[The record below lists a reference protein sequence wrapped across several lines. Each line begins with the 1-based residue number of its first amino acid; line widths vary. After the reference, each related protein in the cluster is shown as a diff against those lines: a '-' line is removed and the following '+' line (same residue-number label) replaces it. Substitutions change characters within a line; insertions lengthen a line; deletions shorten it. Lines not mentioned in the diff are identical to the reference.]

1 MEKHPI
7 EGLMSEAMDH
17 IKQMVD
23 VNTIVG
29 TPVTTPDGTTIIPI
43 SRVAFGFG
51 AGGSEFSASPETK
64 NENQA
69 LFGGGSGGG
78 VSINPVAFL
87 VVNSEQIKL
96 LPVSKTSTTADKLID
111 LVPELINKFNKIAND
126 IIEKKSAKK
135 NDEEIK
141 SENEIELL

>member
-7 EGLMSEAMDH
+7 EGLMSEAMEH
-17 IKQMVD
+17 IKQMID

-29 TPVTTPDGTTIIPI
+29 NPVTTPDGTTIIPI

-51 AGGSEFSASPETK
+51 AGGSEFSAAPDSKPDG
-64 NENQA
+64 QA

-96 LPVSKTSTTADKLID
+96 LPVSRSSSTTDKLID
-111 LVPELINKFNKIAND
+111 LVPELVNKFNKIANEIMD
-126 IIEKKSAKK
+126 KKAAKK
-135 NDEEIK
+135 EAET
-141 SENEIELL
+141 EIELI

>member
-7 EGLMSEAMDH
+7 EGLMSEAMEH

-43 SRVAFGFG
+43 SKVAFGFG
-51 AGGSEFSASPETK
+51 AGGSEFAAPPQSK
-64 NENQA
+64 NEGQT

-78 VSINPVAFL
+78 VSISPVAFL
-87 VVNSEQIKL
+87 VANSDQIKL
-96 LPVSKTSTTADKLID
+96 LPISKSSTTADKLID
-111 LVPELINKFNKIAND
+111 LVPELITKLNKIAND
-126 IIEKKSAKK
+126 FVDKKAANK
-135 NDEEIK
+135 
-141 SENEIELL
+141 ENENRDSEITL

>member
-7 EGLMSEAMDH
+7 EGLMSDAMEH

-29 TPVTTPDGTTIIPI
+29 NPVTTPDGTTIIPI
-43 SRVAFGFG
+43 SKVAFGFG
-51 AGGSEFSASPETK
+51 AGGSEFSSKADTHKPDG
-64 NENQA
+64 A

-78 VSINPVAFL
+78 VSISPVAFL

-96 LPVSKTSTTADKLID
+96 LPVSSKSTPTDKLID
-111 LVPELINKFNKIAND
+111 LVPELINKVNKIANE
-126 IIEKKSAKK
+126 IIDKRAEKKA
-135 NDEEIK
+135 
-141 SENEIELL
+141 SEGADEIEL

>member
-7 EGLMSEAMDH
+7 EGLMSEAMEH

-51 AGGSEFSASPETK
+51 AGGSEFASAPKTSQDS
-64 NENQA
+64 QA

-96 LPVSKTSTTADKLID
+96 LPVTSTSTTTDKLIE
-111 LVPELINKFNKIAND
+111 LVPELINKFNKIANEFID
-126 IIEKKSAKK
+126 KKAAKK
-135 NDEEIK
+135 EEA
-141 SENEIELL
+141 NEIELL

>member
-7 EGLMSEAMDH
+7 EGLMSEAMEH

-29 TPVTTPDGTTIIPI
+29 NPVTTPDGTTIIPI

-51 AGGSEFSASPETK
+51 AGGSEFSPAPDTNKDS
-64 NENQA
+64 QA

-96 LPVSKTSTTADKLID
+96 LPVSKTSTTADKIID
-111 LVPELINKFNKIAND
+111 LVPELITKFNKIANEFID
-126 IIEKKSAKK
+126 KRQSKNEEKS
-135 NDEEIK
+135 NTEV
-141 SENEIELL
+141 ELL

>member
-7 EGLMSEAMDH
+7 EGLMSEAMEH
-17 IKQMVD
+17 IKQMID

-29 TPVTTPDGTTIIPI
+29 NPVTTPDGTTIIPI

-51 AGGSEFSASPETK
+51 AGGSEFSAAPQSKPDG
-64 NENQA
+64 QA

-96 LPVSKTSTTADKLID
+96 LPVSRSTSTTDKLID
-111 LVPELINKFNKIAND
+111 LVPELITKFNKIAND
-126 IIEKKSAKK
+126 FIDKKAAKK
-135 NDEEIK
+135 EAE
-141 SENEIELL
+141 SEIELI

>member
-7 EGLMSEAMDH
+7 EGLMSEAMEH

-43 SRVAFGFG
+43 SKVAFGFG
-51 AGGSEFSASPETK
+51 AGGSEFAAPPQSISEG
-64 NENQA
+64 QA

-78 VSINPVAFL
+78 VSISPVAFL
-87 VVNSEQIKL
+87 VANSDQIKL
-96 LPVSKTSTTADKLID
+96 LPISKSSTTADKLID
-111 LVPELINKFNKIAND
+111 LVPELITKLNKIANEIVD
-126 IIEKKSAKK
+126 KRAAQK
-135 NDEEIK
+135 EEE
-141 SENEIELL
+141 SEISL

>member
-7 EGLMSEAMDH
+7 EGLMSEAMEH

-51 AGGSEFSASPETK
+51 AGGSEFAAPPKTSGEG
-64 NENQA
+64 QA

-78 VSINPVAFL
+78 VSISPVAFL
-87 VVNSEQIKL
+87 VANSDQIKL
-96 LPVSKTSTTADKLID
+96 LPISKSSTTADKLID
-111 LVPELINKFNKIAND
+111 LVPELITKLNKIAND
-126 IIEKKSAKK
+126 FIEKKASKK
-135 NDEEIK
+135 EAESSEEIV
-141 SENEIELL
+141 L

>member
-7 EGLMSEAMDH
+7 EGLMSDAMEH

-29 TPVTTPDGTTIIPI
+29 NPVTTPDGTTIIPI
-43 SRVAFGFG
+43 SKVAFGFG
-51 AGGSEFSASPETK
+51 AGGSEFAAKPDNTK
-64 NENQA
+64 TDGA

-78 VSINPVAFL
+78 VSISPVAFL

-96 LPVSKTSTTADKLID
+96 LPVSSKSTPTDKLID
-111 LVPELINKFNKIAND
+111 LVPELINKVNKIANE
-126 IIEKKSAKK
+126 IIDKRAEKKA
-135 NDEEIK
+135 
-141 SENEIELL
+141 SEGADEIEL

>member
-7 EGLMSEAMDH
+7 EGLMSEAMEH

-29 TPVTTPDGTTIIPI
+29 NPVTTPDGTTIIPI

-51 AGGSEFSASPETK
+51 AGGSEFSPAPDTTK
-64 NENQA
+64 DSQA

-96 LPVSKTSTTADKLID
+96 LPVSKTSTTADKIID
-111 LVPELINKFNKIAND
+111 LVPELITKFNKIANEFID
-126 IIEKKSAKK
+126 KKQSK
-135 NDEEIK
+135 NEDTSNTEV
-141 SENEIELL
+141 ELL

>member
-1 MEKHPI
+1 MDKHPI

-43 SRVAFGFG
+43 SKVAFGFG
-51 AGGSEFSASPETK
+51 AGGSEFATPPNSKPEG
-64 NENQA
+64 QA

-78 VSINPVAFL
+78 VSISPVAFL
-87 VVNSEQIKL
+87 VANSEQIKL
-96 LPVSKTSTTADKLID
+96 LPISTSPSTTDKLID
-111 LVPELINKFNKIAND
+111 LVPELVTKLNKIANE
-126 IIEKKSAKK
+126 IIDKRAAKK
-135 NDEEIK
+135 EAEAK
-141 SENEIELL
+141 EVELL